1 MRFSIVIPTYGR
13 RATVLR
19 TVAALE
25 RQEHG
30 DFEVVVVDDGSAD
43 GSAEA
48 LRALEVSFPL
58 LVVAQDNRGAAEAR
72 NAGAAAAGGDILLF
86 LDDDMEADPSLLTE
100 HERSHRDG
108 ADLVLGD
115 VPLHPDSPRNL
126 LTRGVGSWARSRR
139 DRLAA
144 APTDVPLED
153 LLTGQMSIARG
164 RFEELG
170 GFDTS
175 FTRDGSFGGED
186 VDFGYRALKA
196 GCRIVFNPAA
206 VSHQYFDVDP
216 ADYLR
221 REYDAGRAAQELALK
236 HRERAERVGGRLR
249 LQTRRSR
256 WLLWPFVVAP
266 RAVSRPL
273 VVAVARLVRSGF
285 EHDRLGTTF
294 QAVRAMEHVRGA
306 RAAQKALSCGDA
318 AVLAYHSIADL
329 SYEGVLRKYG
339 VPTARFA
346 EQLDALAR
354 HGWTFVTL
362 DQLLGALDGASAL
375 PRRSV
380 LLTFDDAYA
389 DLLDAGLPLL
399 AERDIPAVVFAVAG
413 RVGGTNDWDRALGAG
428 VLSLLDADGLRA
440 VAAGGVEVGS
450 HSCSHRPLSRVP
462 ADELSGEIE
471 GSTDRLE
478 ALGLPRPRVLSYP
491 HGDWSPE
498 VAAQAQRAG
507 YAAAF
512 TVEPGTVHRGADRY
526 ALPRI
531 EVFASDTPWRLRLKL
546 ATARLPSRWRKRA
559 LELLGAQ
566 V

>member
-13 RATVLR
+13 RETVLR
-19 TVAALE
+19 TVAALA
-25 RQEHG
+25 RQEHE
-30 DFEVVVVDDGSAD
+30 DFELVVVDDGSAD

-58 LVVAQDNRGAAEAR
+58 LVVAQGNRGAAEAR

-86 LDDDMEADPSLLTE
+86 LDDDMEADPSLLLE
-100 HERSHRDG
+100 HDRSHRDG

-139 DRLAA
+139 DRLVDR
-144 APTDVPLED
+144 PTDVPLED
-153 LLTGQMSIARG
+153 LLTGQMSIARR

-256 WLLWPFVVAP
+256 WLLWPLVVAP

-273 VVAVARLVRSGF
+273 LAGVARLVRSGL
-285 EHDRLGTTF
+285 EYDRLGRAF
-294 QAVRAMEHVRGA
+294 QAVRAMEHLRGA
-306 RAAQKALSCGDA
+306 RDAQKALSCGEA
-318 AVLAYHSIADL
+318 VVLAYHSIADL
-329 SYEGVLRKYG
+329 GHEGVLREYG
-339 VPTARFA
+339 VPTARLA

-354 HGWTFVTL
+354 RGWTFVTL
-362 DQLLGALDGASAL
+362 DQVLGALDGGSAL

-380 LLTFDDAYA
+380 LVTFDDAYA

-413 RVGGTNDWDRALGAG
+413 RVGGTNDWDRGLGAG

-440 VAAGGVEVGS
+440 VAAAGVEVGS
-450 HSCSHRPLSRVP
+450 HGCTHRPLSRVA
-462 ADELSGEIE
+462 ADELPGEVE
-471 GSTDRLE
+471 GSAARIET
-478 ALGLPRPRVLSYP
+478 LGLPRPRALSYP

-498 VAAQAQRAG
+498 VAAEAQRAG

-512 TVEPGTVHRGADRY
+512 TVDPGTVHRGADRY

-546 ATARLPSRWRKRA
+546 ATARWPSRWRKRA
-559 LELLGAQ
+559 LELVGAK